1 MSKGTTDKLFCP
13 CTYECSRN
21 GDCEACIA
29 FHRKINTLTA
39 CMEGCNS
46 ESAACEAAP
55 KPSGPGRVLTLADR
69 PHLTDYAACA
79 G

>member
-1 MSKGTTDKLFCP
+1 MSKGTTDKLTCP

-29 FHRKINTLTA
+29 FHRKIKTLTA
-39 CMEGCNS
+39 CMEGLKPESTATASAPS
-46 ESAACEAAP
+46 E
-55 KPSGPGRVLTLADR
+55 PGRVLTLADK